1 MLRVHSERI
10 SRRLFFLMLIIVLSL
25 CCISIPLIISS
36 YNNYGKAELASVEI
50 DNLAIIADLANKI
63 SRERGPSN
71 LAMSSTP
78 EELDKNLN
86 ELYEYRKTVDQHI
99 ALSFTAIENAGLKN
113 FDSLKIEL
121 EKKLSIGRKNVDDY
135 IQTPFEQRTSTQ
147 LTKTIYSMFDAWDAT
162 YNVLKKMVM
171 LSENKDSAVSDYYT
185 LILILSDLRDQAGRV
200 ASNVMADVTFAV
212 PMSNES
218 VARALQSQ
226 KQVIYLWDLVNT
238 IQPETDKTSE
248 FIERHKKVKTE
259 FIDQGLPLVLRL
271 IDESNQG
278 QAYSLKGT
286 ELTQEISGKFATVID
301 FQKYLLDY
309 SIEIAQKD
317 KQKAL
322 RQLMLNATVTLISLL
337 AAIFTMIYAQRKVFA
352 PLIEARDMI
361 VELSY
366 AYSRAGSDVVE
377 HEHLK
382 VYSLY
387 DALQKLQQMLKQR
400 DAFEFE
406 LKSIANTDK
415 LTGVSNRLALEEYIK
430 FSDMIP
436 NHFDDVGLI
445 VIDID
450 NFKHVNDHHGHIFG
464 DEVITAVASCLKR
477 CVRSTDLVVRF
488 GGDEFL
494 IVLESIEMDRALT
507 TAEKIRNAVNS
518 VDLYDPDRNENLHV
532 SVSIGVAVGAEDWKT
547 LLDKAD
553 KSLLQAKANGKNTVS
568 GAS

>member
-135 IQTPFEQRTSTQ
+135 IQTPFEQRSSTQ

-450 NFKHVNDHHGHIFG
+450 NFKHVNDHLGHIFG